1 MVLGD
6 RMLPQANVIAPGA
19 VIVGK
24 AAGLT
29 VITLDTEASVLPQL
43 SVAVH
48 VSVTVPPQEPGVVV
62 KVLGFD
68 VPLIKQPPP
77 KLLLNAMVLGAGMP
91 PHATVIA
98 PGAVIVGKAAGLTV
112 ITLDT
117 EGSVLSQ
124 LSVAV
129 HVSVTVPP
137 QAPGVVLKVLG
148 FDVPLIKQP
157 APKLLLNAM
166 VLGAG
171 MPPHANVIGFGA
183 VIVGRAAGLTV
194 ITLDTEAIVLPQL
207 SEAVHVSVTVPP
219 HAPGIELKVDGFEV
233 PLIKQLPLNPFVK
246 LIVLGAGIPPQGT
259 VVAPGAIIVGK
270 VAGLTVIN
278 RVTGVKVLPHSSVA
292 DHVSVIVPPHAPA
305 GLCALKVEVAEVPDI
320 KQPPLKLLLKVKV
333 LAVGVVPQLIVMVP
347 GAVIVGK
354 AAGLTVINLVTG
366 AKVLPHSSIAVHVSV
381 IVPPHAPIGLCVLKV
396 EGAEVPDIEQP
407 PPKLLLNAMV
417 LGAGMPPHATVIGF
431 GAVIVGRAAGLTV
444 IILVTDGM
452 VLPHA
457 STAVQV
463 SMTVPPQAPAGF

>member
-91 PHATVIA
+91 PHATVI
-98 PGAVIVGKAAGLTV
+98 
-112 ITLDT
+112 
-117 EGSVLSQ
+117 
-124 LSVAV
+124 
-129 HVSVTVPP
+129 
-137 QAPGVVLKVLG
+137 
-148 FDVPLIKQP
+148 
-157 APKLLLNAM
+157 
-166 VLGAG
+166 
-171 MPPHANVIGFGA
+171 
-183 VIVGRAAGLTV
+183 
-194 ITLDTEAIVLPQL
+194 
-207 SEAVHVSVTVPP
+207 
-219 HAPGIELKVDGFEV
+219 
-233 PLIKQLPLNPFVK
+233 
-246 LIVLGAGIPPQGT
+246 
-259 VVAPGAIIVGK
+259 
-270 VAGLTVIN
+270 
-278 RVTGVKVLPHSSVA
+278 
-292 DHVSVIVPPHAPA
+292 
-305 GLCALKVEVAEVPDI
+305 
-320 KQPPLKLLLKVKV
+320 
-333 LAVGVVPQLIVMVP
+333 
-347 GAVIVGK
+347 
-354 AAGLTVINLVTG
+354 
-366 AKVLPHSSIAVHVSV
+366 
-381 IVPPHAPIGLCVLKV
+381 
-396 EGAEVPDIEQP
+396 
-407 PPKLLLNAMV
+407 
-417 LGAGMPPHATVIGF
+417 GF